1 MFPVVGRTWRQHHPS
16 ASLLTPIGHGQG
28 IAAPASIYWAHLE
41 RNSHAETTSALRGR
55 TTPRSATESIATLR
69 QNISSVLFGG
79 HEAVDR
85 VIACLL
91 SRGHVLIEDVPGVGK
106 TLLASALARSIDCSF
121 SRVQLTPDM
130 LPGDIVGVSVLD
142 RDKGEFVFRPGPLFA
157 NIILA
162 DEINRTPPRTQSALL
177 EAMAEGSVSVDGRTL
192 KLAQPFMVI
201 ATQNP
206 FEFEGTYPLPENQLD
221 RFLMRV
227 NLGYP
232 SKDAEARILRERPA
246 TGTLPGLAA
255 VLSGDEVVSLQSL
268 TDDVRIEPPVI
279 DYIVAI
285 AHASRQHQGLVHGI
299 SPRASLALAQTARAT
314 ALIAGRDYV
323 IPDDVVNN
331 LQSVCAHRVVTRA
344 GAGGEQSA
352 QLAQSILQDVLASV
366 PAPL

>member
-1 MFPVVGRTWRQHHPS
+1 
-16 ASLLTPIGHGQG
+16 
-28 IAAPASIYWAHLE
+28 LE
-41 RNSHAETTSALRGR
+41 RNSHAQPTAQTRGLSITQSPGAAIAALRD
-55 TTPRSATESIATLR
+55 
-69 QNISSVLFGG
+69 NISSVLFGG
-79 HEAVDR
+79 HEAVDS

-121 SRVQLTPDM
+121 ARIQLTPDM

-142 RDKGEFVFRPGPLFA
+142 RDKNEFVFRHGPLFA
-157 NIILA
+157 NIVLA

-177 EAMAEGSVSVDGRTL
+177 EAMAEGSVSVDGRTMRL
-192 KLAQPFMVI
+192 SQPFMVV

-227 NLGYP
+227 SLGYP
-232 SKDAEARILRERPA
+232 STEAETRILRERPA
-246 TGTLPGLAA
+246 TGTLPGLAS
-255 VLSGDEVVSLQSL
+255 VLTGEDVVALQVL
-268 TDDVRIEPPVI
+268 TDAVRVEAPVI

-285 AHASRQHQGLVHGI
+285 AQASRRHPGLVHGI
-299 SPRASLALAQTARAT
+299 SPRASLAMAQTARAT
-314 ALIAGRDYV
+314 ALIAGREYV

-344 GAGGEQSA
+344 GGAGEQSA
-352 QLAQSILQDVLASV
+352 QLAQSILQDVLRSV